1 MEQTT
6 INQRLNFLSEKLAS
20 STRAFGLSIGDN
32 SSNTHKYIH
41 GTTRPSPEYLEKV
54 VLRFR
59 EINAFWL
66 LTGEGEPFIPGA
78 AEPSAVHQTPK
89 KISRSLIVGHQSGGT
104 ATQNQ
109 GPSANEQA
117 AMQRELEF
125 LRSQV
130 ADRERTIADKERTIQ
145 ILLNK
150 L

>member
-1 MEQTT
+1 MEQST

-20 STRAFGLSIGDN
+20 STRAFGLAIGDN

-59 EINAFWL
+59 EVNAFWL
-66 LTGEGEPFIPGA
+66 LTGEGEAFLPGVV
-78 AEPSAVHQTPK
+78 EPGTVHQTSR
-89 KISRSLIVGHQSGGT
+89 KISRSLVVGHQSGGS

-109 GPSANEQA
+109 GDASNDKDVLIATLNAQ
-117 AMQRELEF
+117 L
-125 LRSQV
+125 
-130 ADRERTIADKERTIQ
+130 ADKERTIQ